1 MEVFFS
7 VLKLFPKSIQMKI
20 AKLVEATDIQP
31 EEIRVRLGQDVVIR
45 SAYKEYI
52 CQDTLISTSDI
63 SHIIMNA
70 TNGAFHSVIHNLQ
83 NGFLPLEYGCRL
95 GICGEGTMLG
105 NHIHNIQYISSLCIR
120 VAREVIGCS
129 EILIDQ
135 IVSPIFKNTIII
147 GPPGSGKTTLLRDL
161 IRNLSDHNYYI
172 GLADERSEV
181 SGLKHGKS
189 TFQMGRR
196 TDTIS
201 GIPKNLAASML
212 LRTMA
217 PDILAMDEI
226 TSTTDMHAIT
236 EAIGC
241 GIGLLTTIHGIGI
254 EDLQKPS
261 FRSIYDLKVFEYA
274 IIIETNQKTRKY
286 SCMKIYD

>member
-7 VLKLFPKSIQMKI
+7 ILKLFPKSIQMKI
-20 AKLVEATDIQP
+20 TNLVEATEIQP

-45 SAYKEYI
+45 STYKEYI
-52 CQDTLISTSDI
+52 CQDTNISAADI
-63 SHIIMNA
+63 SYIIMNA

-83 NGFLPLEYGCRL
+83 NGFLPLDYGCRL
-95 GICGEGTMLG
+95 GICGVGTMLE
-105 NHIHNIQYISSLCIR
+105 NHIHNIQHISSLCIR
-120 VAREVIGCS
+120 IAREVIGCS
-129 EILIDQ
+129 EMFIDQ
-135 IVSPIFKNTIII
+135 IISPTFKNTIII

-189 TFQMGRR
+189 TFQIGSR
-196 TDTIS
+196 TDIIS

-212 LRTMA
+212 LRTMN

-226 TSTTDMHAIT
+226 TSGKDMHAIT
-236 EAIGC
+236 EAVGC
-241 GIGLLTTIHGIGI
+241 GVGLLTTIHGAKI
-254 EDLQKPS
+254 EDLKKPS
-261 FRSIYDLKVFEYA
+261 FRPIYDLKVFEHA
-274 IIIETNQKTRKY
+274 VIIETNQKKINY
-286 SCMKIYD
+286 SFIKIYD